1 MPLLIWE
8 IYTEK
13 DLERLRGMIEREA
26 AKKETDPI
34 TIAAALLY
42 MNVGE
47 EPEELQEERS
57 FFDRVRRRGSDGRR
71 NSGGRRD
78 SDGRRNG
85 GGRRDSDGRR
95 NDEGRRD
102 SRGHGRNSSGRR
114 TERSRRE
121 KRR

>member
-1 MPLLIWE
+1 
-8 IYTEK
+8 
-13 DLERLRGMIEREA
+13 MIEREA

-57 FFDRVRRRGSDGRR
+57 FFDRVRRRSSDGRR
-71 NSGGRRD
+71 NSGGRLD
-78 SDGRRNG
+78 N
-85 GGRRDSDGRR
+85 
-95 NDEGRRD
+95 
-102 SRGHGRNSSGRR
+102 RGHGRNSSGHR

-121 KRR
+121 KREKRR